1 MWLIG
6 TFSLASSSTFAV
18 TSRLA
23 ETEDHG
29 EAGGSKR
36 SFVLIG
42 DKCNARGGKA
52 TRWERQIRQKEGRK
66 GERGCGWSGHAY
78 VSIQF
83 LIWRIGIMAVVVGGV
98 MPR

>member
-6 TFSLASSSTFAV
+6 TLSLASSSTFAV

-36 SFVLIG
+36 SWTQRSFVLIG
-42 DKCNARGGKA
+42 DQCNARGGKA

-66 GERGCGWSGHAY
+66 GERGCG
-78 VSIQF
+78 
-83 LIWRIGIMAVVVGGV
+83 
-98 MPR
+98 

>member
-6 TFSLASSSTFAV
+6 ALSLASSSTFAV

-29 EAGGSKR
+29 EAGGS
-36 SFVLIG
+36 LLIDIG
-42 DKCNARGGKA
+42 DKFNARGGKA

-66 GERGCGWSGHAY
+66 GERGCG
-78 VSIQF
+78 
-83 LIWRIGIMAVVVGGV
+83 
-98 MPR
+98 

>member
-23 ETEDHG
+23 EAEDHG

-36 SFVLIG
+36 SLLIDIG
-42 DKCNARGGKA
+42 DKFNARGGKA
-52 TRWERQIRQKEGRK
+52 TRGERQIRQKEGRK
-66 GERGCGWSGHAY
+66 GERGCGWSRHAY
-78 VSIQF
+78 VSKQYF
-83 LIWRIGIMAVVVGGV
+83 RNYMDMADGNYG
-98 MPR
+98 